1 MSVICDI
8 ITLKK
13 KKKTYL
19 VYWTPQVGRTIP
31 GGVCCVGL
39 WAVNVSLAALYKSFS
54 GNSRAYQ
61 FVSTE
66 EGF

>member
-8 ITLKK
+8 ITLG
-13 KKKTYL
+13 KTYL
-19 VYWTPQVGRTIP
+19 VYRTPKVRRTIP
-31 GGVCCVGL
+31 GGVCCGGL
-39 WAVNVSLAALYKSFS
+39 WAVNIAELYKSFS

-61 FVSTE
+61 FASTE